1 MVSCWFLFGFLLV
14 SFWSFWFLF
23 VFVFLFFCFCVIHFL
38 VSFWFL
44 FVFVFLFFCFCVSCS
59 CSFVVLVFFRGYTVG
74 SVADIRGIAGEK
86 IEGENSSGPTFAS

>member
-1 MVSCWFLFGFLLV
+1 MS
-14 SFWSFWFLF
+14 
-23 VFVFLFFCFCVIHFL
+23 LFFVALTLLIHFL
-38 VSFWFL
+38 VSFSFLVGFFLVSCWFL

-86 IEGENSSGPTFAS
+86 VEGENSSGPTFAS